1 MKAPHIPS
9 PYGCSFLQVLV
20 FDWAFGCWM
29 LHADVNL
36 PQDETAQTLSVERL
50 VFNSGIYAYL
60 GT

>member
-1 MKAPHIPS
+1 
-9 PYGCSFLQVLV
+9 
-20 FDWAFGCWM
+20 M

-36 PQDETAQTLSVERL
+36 PQDETVQTLSVERL